1 MKKIIAWLFLFVLP
15 LAVFAQSSNIVTVKT
30 DTVEFVMG
38 SGFTSE
44 EAYTRVLARAKRL
57 AVDLAAE
64 TYIQTYTETRNYVLT
79 QDIVE
84 AVQVGTIR
92 EFSILWHNDIPEE
105 EGAQRIVL
113 RAIVECPSI
122 DELRKAV
129 EDRLPDGV
137 VVKNGQLYVSSYPDG
152 ASIFIDGDKQ
162 IPKTPHTFL
171 DVPEGKHDVTL
182 RLSGY
187 RPKTLNVDV
196 SPDDPQLINVLLQR
210 PKGQIKVTSNLKN
223 ALTRIDNENY
233 GSVPVTSLEL
243 PIGIHDLTVTGPD
256 EYEPYTAEVEVYNDR
271 VISVHAELRKRRG
284 RLLVFVEPSDV
295 QITIFELSKTMKIK
309 EHHTFHDLEPKSYS
323 LKAEKRGY
331 KFEGK
336 TVDLPPGKTIQV
348 EFFGTKIKDLA
359 STTKVKRKK
368 KGNKTWWYVGGTAV
382 IAGVAAYYYM
392 SQTEEDK
399 QGNLQLIVPKR

>member
-1 MKKIIAWLFLFVLP
+1 MKNIFTWLILFVLP
-15 LAVFAQSSNIVTVKT
+15 LAVFAQSANIVTVKT

-38 SGFTSE
+38 SGFTAE

-92 EFSILWHNDIPEE
+92 EFSILWHNDVPEE
-105 EGAQRIVL
+105 EGTQRIVL
-113 RAIVECPSI
+113 RALVECPSI

-129 EDRLPDGV
+129 EDLLPGDV
-137 VVKNGQLYVSSYPDG
+137 EVKNGQLYVSSYPDG

-162 IPKTPHTFL
+162 MHSTPYTFL
-171 DVPEGKHDVTL
+171 DIPEGKHDVTL

-187 RPKTLNVDV
+187 RPKTLNVEV
-196 SPDDPQLINVLLQR
+196 SLDDPQLINVLLQR
-210 PKGQIKVTSNLKN
+210 PKGQIKITSNLKD
-223 ALTRIDNENY
+223 ATVRIDNEYY
-233 GSVPVTSLEL
+233 GTVPVTSKEI
-243 PIGIHDLTVTGPD
+243 PIGIHDITVTGPD
-256 EYEPYTAEVEVYNDR
+256 EWEPYTAEVEVYNDR
-271 VISVHAELRKRRG
+271 VISVHADLRKRRG

-295 QITIFELSKTMKIK
+295 QITIFELTKTISVK
-309 EHHTFHDLEPKSYS
+309 EHHTFRDLEPMKYT
-323 LKAEKRGY
+323 LKAEKKGY

-336 TVDLPPGKTIQV
+336 SVELPPGKTVQV
-348 EFFGTKIKDLA
+348 EFFGTKIRDLA
-359 STTKVKRKK
+359 ATTKVKKK
-368 KGNKTWWYVGGTAV
+368 KGKKTWWYVGGTAV
-382 IAGVAAYYYM
+382 VAGAAYYYYQ
-392 SQTEEDK
+392 SQPDDDK